1 MIVTFATRRREE
13 VPMDST
19 TVAQAAMQLQ
29 ALAGSGFNT
38 NTRLGGLVIA
48 IIIGVICGAIAGRK
62 GRRPALWGILGFFFT
77 IITLIVVL
85 IVPSKRPVGY

>member
-1 MIVTFATRRREE
+1 MFTAVLASS
-13 VPMDST
+13 DS
-19 TVAQAAMQLQ
+19 VQ

-38 NTRLGGLVIA
+38 STRLGGLVIA
-48 IIIGVICGAIAGRK
+48 VLIGLLCGYIAGRK

-85 IVPSKRPVGY
+85 IVPSKRPVAY

>member
-1 MIVTFATRRREE
+1 MN
-13 VPMDST
+13 T
-19 TVAQAAMQLQ
+19 TLAAASNLQ

-38 NTRLGGLVIA
+38 STRLGGLVIA
-48 IIIGVICGAIAGRK
+48 VLIGLLCGYIAGRK

-85 IVPSKRPVGY
+85 IVPSKRHAAY